1 MLTGVL
7 FTFWTGLVFFHSSLS
22 GAKPLETGSFQKNIL
37 QAIKSGNQ
45 NRIQRYLVLGNS
57 VNSVDRSGMTLLHYA
72 AEVGQLEMVK
82 FLIKNGADPSFTNE
96 IGNTPM
102 HVGVLNSHLA
112 VVKYLIAVSPEQVNV
127 SNVASYTPLHS
138 CAAMN
143 HIKMVQYLVEN
154 GADVNALTKHGNT
167 PYALA
172 LKSQFSLVAEFLA
185 RAMGNPLNDY
195 L

>member
-1 MLTGVL
+1 
-7 FTFWTGLVFFHSSLS
+7 
-22 GAKPLETGSFQKNIL
+22 
-37 QAIKSGNQ
+37 
-45 NRIQRYLVLGNS
+45 
-57 VNSVDRSGMTLLHYA
+57 
-72 AEVGQLEMVK
+72 
-82 FLIKNGADPSFTNE
+82 
-96 IGNTPM
+96 M